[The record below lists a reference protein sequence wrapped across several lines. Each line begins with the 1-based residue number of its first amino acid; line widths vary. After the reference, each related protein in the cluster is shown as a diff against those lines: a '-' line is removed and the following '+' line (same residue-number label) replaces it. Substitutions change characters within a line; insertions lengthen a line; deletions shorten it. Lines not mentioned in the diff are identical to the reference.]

1 MEKSEADLV
10 SRLQLFNDNYERMEE
25 LYDKLIV
32 LDYSKLLIS
41 QFKLRPIHKFYFST
55 LTNPGEQFYTFVCLA
70 AWLIKEKCKIPIKN
84 EINPEEY
91 EDPNVYIYKWVRL
104 AIFAVNSYLY

>member
-1 MEKSEADLV
+1 MEKEADLV
-10 SRLQLFNDNYERMEE
+10 SRLQQFNDNYERMEE
-25 LYDKLIV
+25 LYEKLIV

-55 LTNPGEQFYTFVCLA
+55 PTNPGEQFYTFVCLA

-91 EDPNVYIYKWVRL
+91 EDPNVYIYK
-104 AIFAVNSYLY
+104 